1 MSPAP
6 SNDTPLMAFWAPWST
21 GIVTGVQCAPLS
33 VLSHTPAPR
42 SVITVAVPC
51 ETAKSMPCGVVPPGS
66 CSPSCAAVSRC
77 QVTPSREVQVTAW
90 LPALVDS

>member
-1 MSPAP
+1 
-6 SNDTPLMAFWAPWST
+6 MAFLAPWST

-42 SVITVAVPC
+42 SVITVALPC
-51 ETAKSMPCGVVPPGS
+51 ETAKSMPDGVPVGS
-66 CSPSCAAVSRC
+66 CNPSCAAVSRC

-90 LPALVDS
+90 LPVLVVS